1 MGRPRP
7 DPNALIRV
15 FLYIDFNPMSFR
27 PSGRNLF
34 WCVKPDACPFAR
46 DPKQDLS
53 SQGSLE
59 MTASG
64 AWPPS
69 PPGSECLDPLKF
81 LGFFNTSI
89 LICDMKL

>member
-59 MTASG
+59 MTAFMQGVPRDDSQWG
-64 AWPPS
+64 LASVPARIRMP
-69 PPGSECLDPLKF
+69 
-81 LGFFNTSI
+81 
-89 LICDMKL
+89 